1 MLCSQTFGAV
11 LGNVVCVRYRWWL
24 WRLVFASVELMVVGG
39 LMVGGCL
46 PIIVQV
52 PKRRCPHVM
61 GRRRRR
67 RRHDVVL
74 FVDGDARLLFHH
86 IARKRTTTSEITKS
100 TKNAI
105 VDVAVNVLDYRYLVD
120 LKGKNIINNLIK
132 LLNIIK

>member
-1 MLCSQTFGAV
+1 
-11 LGNVVCVRYRWWL
+11 
-24 WRLVFASVELMVVGG
+24 VFAVVELMVVGG
-39 LMVGGCL
+39 LMVDGCL

-52 PKRRCPHVM
+52 PKRRCPHIVM

-74 FVDGDARLLFHH
+74 FVGGDALLLFHH
-86 IARKRTTTSEITKS
+86 IARKRTATAEITKS
-100 TKNAI
+100 TENAI

-120 LKGKNIINNLIK
+120 LKGRIIINNLIK